1 MELPKVAQP
10 TPGSAPRTRAS
21 DIELGRA
28 YDAAHNRS
36 LHEYPRNARRAH
48 EAGLR
53 AVVDYVCPAPTEN
66 IQTVVRAL
74 LGPRRVHLAATLLD
88 AGLRFAYPG
97 EHLEYGFQMN
107 NGLGG
112 VADFGSSLE
121 RAESWRESVPDGDLV
136 ERVCSTWQLKPL
148 APL

>member
-1 MELPKVAQP
+1 MAQP

-36 LHEYPRNARRAH
+36 LHEYPRDARRAH
-48 EAGLR
+48 EAALR
-53 AVVDYVCPAPTEN
+53 AIVDYVCPAPTEN
-66 IQTVVRAL
+66 IQAVVRAL
-74 LGPRRVHLAATLLD
+74 LGPRRVHLAASLLD

-97 EHLEYGFQMN
+97 EHLEYGFQGQGGAKVLDCGIDLALAEEWRQTLP
-107 NGLGG
+107 NG
-112 VADFGSSLE
+112 E
-121 RAESWRESVPDGDLV
+121 LV

>member
-21 DIELGRA
+21 DTELGRA
-28 YDAAHNRS
+28 YDDAHTRS

-53 AVVDYVCPAPTEN
+53 AVVDHVCPEPTEN
-66 IQTVVRAL
+66 IQAVVRAL
-74 LGPRRVHLAATLLD
+74 LGPRRVHLAASLLD

-97 EHLEYGFQMN
+97 EHLEYGFQ
-107 NGLGG
+107 GG
-112 VADFGSSLE
+112 TGAKVLDCGPDLAL
-121 RAESWRESVPDGDLV
+121 AEEWRETIPTGDIV